1 MRKKLRISLRDFWG
15 RRPTSSNTFKNYFS
29 MNLLRNEEKK
39 PLNKIFKCFSFE
51 KKMHLTMCFRN
62 ISVNFK
68 VRGYLDAFYYR
79 PPCINYVVN
88 KPSTENSKICVS
100 VNICPIELIF
110 VSIES

>member
-1 MRKKLRISLRDFWG
+1 MRDFWG

-29 MNLLRNEEKK
+29 MNSLRDKEKNRSTRY
-39 PLNKIFKCFSFE
+39 LNVLVLK

-88 KPSTENSKICVS
+88 KPSTENSKIRIS